1 MRALI
6 FAAEPRRPW
15 LLERT
20 RRSLRAAGFE
30 HISQVDGSAGTMP
43 HDAGAT
49 LLIRAGAWLRHPLR
63 FAPPPAS
70 GTGKPLVA
78 FGFPAAGHHRE
89 AWQPFFRTHGGDFSH
104 ALQLPPCLCEWYDEH
119 AVSAGLF
126 AERMAGLEG
135 LARPAP
141 SRTQRLIPTRWRR
154 VPHRLIHWSALD
166 CGHNEHLRALEVV
179 TSLQHGGAERIAWE
193 LNRLLP
199 HHGVSSRMVILGSPL
214 RQELPRPAS
223 LVDLSGLNRER
234 RASAMETAALDFG
247 ADVLHGHLIDA
258 EDTRLFSKVLPVVLT
273 IHNARQAW
281 PEGTQSLRKDDCA
294 LLIACAQMVERELKE
309 TLPHLRTR
317 TVWNGIDPQRF
328 AVRDG
333 KENGKATHKTLT
345 LVCVANPRHQKRLHL
360 LPGIL
365 KATQEELAQRGF
377 ASRVRLILAGE
388 ASSRS
393 PQALECMAKL
403 EEESL
408 RHGVSD
414 AIIFTRG
421 ERAVEE
427 VFTEGDVMISCS
439 AYEGLSLAHLEG
451 LAAGL
456 PLVTTDAGGTAEL
469 AWRNPAVTLLPLEAA
484 SQAYAKAAVDAFLQP
499 KSGRAGMERDFSAA
513 AMARRTASLL
523 HRAASGNQR
532 GDTVWFITNNLS
544 TGGAQSSLK
553 RLTAAFHR
561 QGISVRVAL
570 LQEYPEHP
578 TPGRLELLREG
589 VPVHV
594 PRPVGKVDTAEV
606 VADILAEMNVHSPH
620 CVCFWNAIPAC
631 KLMLADALWHTPVY
645 DVSPGEMYYTSLERC
660 FENPPAALPYRSAEG
675 YGSRLARVVVKYA
688 AEAPRASAMLG
699 TPVKSIPNGI
709 TFPQVPTRDRDP
721 SKPLRIGTA
730 ARLSPQKRIED
741 LIEAFRVALPDLP
754 CCELLIAGEAE
765 TGSET
770 YADALKAST
779 TDLPVR
785 WLGEHRDLGDFH
797 ASLDIFA
804 MISEPAGCPNASLE
818 AMASGL
824 PVVATDVGGASEQVL
839 DGVTGRLVPPRN
851 AAAFAAALVEVSRDL
866 ALCASMGRTARLHVE
881 QHFSMDRMVA
891 AYRALLW
898 DGPGSQVGESALA
911 AGAFPVFSS
920 LHP

>member
-6 FAAEPRRPW
+6 FAADPRRPW
-15 LLERT
+15 LMERT
-20 RRSLRAAGFE
+20 RRSVRAAGFE
-30 HISQVDGSAGTMP
+30 DIVELDGGAGTMS
-43 HDAGAT
+43 HDAVAT
-49 LLIRAGAWLRHPLR
+49 LLIRAGAWLRYPLT
-63 FAPPPAS
+63 FAPPPPS

-78 FGFPAAGHHRE
+78 FGFPAACHHSE
-89 AWQPFFRTHGGDFSH
+89 EWQQFFQKHGGDFSH
-104 ALQLPPCLCEWYDEH
+104 ALQLPPCVCEWYDEH
-119 AVSAGLF
+119 ASRAGLLS
-126 AERMAGLEG
+126 ERLAGLEG
-135 LARPAP
+135 LERPAP

-154 VPHRLIHWSALD
+154 VPHRLIHWGPLD
-166 CGHNEHLRALEVV
+166 CGHDEHLRALEVV

-199 HHGVSSRMVILGSPL
+199 HRGVSSRMVVLGSPL
-214 RQELPRPAS
+214 RQELTRPAS

-234 RASAMETAALDFG
+234 RAAAMAVAALDFG

-281 PEGTQSLRKDDCA
+281 PEGTQSLRKEDCA

-328 AVRDG
+328 AVRDA
-333 KENGKATHKTLT
+333 KEHAPREILT
-345 LVCVANPRHQKRLHL
+345 LVCVANPRHQKRLYL
-360 LPGIL
+360 LPRIL
-365 KATQEELAQRGF
+365 KATQEELSRRGHTIK
-377 ASRVRLILAGE
+377 VRLILAGE

-393 PQALECMAKL
+393 PQALECMAQL
-403 EEESL
+403 EEEAV

-414 AIIFTRG
+414 AIILTHG
-421 ERAVEE
+421 ERAVKE
-427 VFTEGDVMISCS
+427 VLAEGDVMVSCS

-456 PLVTTDAGGTAEL
+456 PLVTTDAGGTSEL
-469 AWRNPAVTLLPLEAA
+469 AWRSPAVTLLPLDATA
-484 SQAYAKAAVDAFLQP
+484 QDYAKAAVNAFLHPQ
-499 KSGRAGMERDFSAA
+499 SGRAEMERDFSAS
-513 AMARRTASLL
+513 AMTRRTAGLL

-553 RLTAAFHR
+553 RLTVAFHR
-561 QGISVRVAL
+561 QGIPVRVAL

-578 TPGRLELLREG
+578 TPGRLELMREG

-594 PRPVGKVDTAEV
+594 PPPVGKVDTAEV
-606 VADILAEMNVHSPH
+606 VADILAEMNAHPPHS
-620 CVCFWNAIPAC
+620 VCFWNAIPAC
-631 KLMLADALWHTPVY
+631 KLMLADAIWQAPVY

-660 FENPPAALPYRSAEG
+660 FENPPASLPYRSAAE
-675 YGSRLARVVVKYA
+675 YGSRLAKVVVKYA
-688 AEAPRASAMLG
+688 AEAARASALLG
-699 TPVKSIPNGI
+699 APVKSIPNGI
-709 TFPQVPTRDRDP
+709 TMPQISTRDRAP
-721 SKPLRIGTA
+721 AVPLRIGTA

-741 LIEAFRVALPDLP
+741 LIDAFRVALPDLP

-765 TGSET
+765 TGSEG
-770 YADALKAST
+770 YAEALKAT
-779 TDLPVR
+779 TKDLPVR
-785 WLGEHRDLGDFH
+785 WLGEHRDLRDFH

-839 DGVTGRLVPPRN
+839 DGVTGRLVPPRD
-851 AAAFAAALVEVSRDL
+851 AEAFAAALVEVSRDS
-866 ALCASMGRTARLHVE
+866 ALRESMGRAARLHVE
-881 QHFSMDRMVA
+881 AHFSMERMVA

-898 DGPGSQVGESALA
+898 DGPQVGESGLA
-911 AGAFPVFSS
+911 AGAFPMFSS

>member
-6 FAAEPRRPW
+6 FAADPRRPW

-20 RRSLRAAGFE
+20 WRSLRAAGFE
-30 HISQVDGSAGTMP
+30 HVAELGSAESLPARVDGP
-43 HDAGAT
+43 T
-49 LLIRAGAWLRHPLR
+49 LLIRAGAWLRHPLK

-89 AWQPFFRTHGGDFSH
+89 EWGQFFQKHGGDFSH
-104 ALQLPPCLCEWYDEH
+104 ALQLPPCVCEWYDEH
-119 AVSAGLF
+119 AASAGLLS
-126 AERMAGLEG
+126 ERLAGLEG

-141 SRTQRLIPTRWRR
+141 SRPKRLIPIRWRS
-154 VPHRLIHWSALD
+154 VPHRLIHWSPLD
-166 CGHNEHLRALEVV
+166 CGHDEQLRVLEVV

-199 HHGVSSRMVILGSPL
+199 HHGVSSRMVVLGSPL

-234 RASAMETAALDFG
+234 RAAAMEAAALDFG

-281 PEGTQSLRKDDCA
+281 PEGTQSLRKEDCA

-309 TLPHLRTR
+309 TLPQLRTR

-328 AVRDG
+328 AVRDA
-333 KENGKATHKTLT
+333 KDKDIRETLT

-365 KATQEELAQRGF
+365 RATQKELSLRGVTT
-377 ASRVRLILAGE
+377 RVRLILAGE

-393 PQALECMAKL
+393 PQALECMAQL

-427 VFTEGDVMISCS
+427 VLEDGDVMLSCS

-456 PLVTTDAGGTAEL
+456 PLVTTDAGGTSEL
-469 AWRNPAVTLLPLEAA
+469 AWRNPAVTLLPLDATA
-484 SQAYAKAAVDAFLQP
+484 QDYAKAAVNAFLHPQ
-499 KSGRAGMERDFSAA
+499 SGRAEMERDFSAT
-513 AMARRTASLL
+513 AMTRRTAGLL
-523 HRAASGNQR
+523 HRAASRDQR

-553 RLTAAFHR
+553 RLTAALYR
-561 QGISVRVAL
+561 QGISVGVAL

-578 TPGRLELLREG
+578 TPGRLELMRDG

-594 PRPVGKVDTAEV
+594 PPPVGKMDTAGV
-606 VADILAEMNVHSPH
+606 VADILVEMNVHPPH
-620 CVCFWNAIPAC
+620 SVCFWNAIPAC
-631 KLMLADALWHTPVY
+631 KLMLADALWHVPVY

-660 FENPPAALPYRSAEG
+660 FENPPAALPYRSAAD
-675 YGSRLARVVVKYA
+675 YGSRLAKVVVKYE
-688 AEAPRASAMLG
+688 AEAPHASAVLG
-699 TPVKSIPNGI
+699 APVKSIPNGI
-709 TFPQVPTRDRDP
+709 VLPQVPKREREP
-721 SKPLRIGTA
+721 NQCLRIGTA
-730 ARLSPQKRIED
+730 ARLSPQKRLED
-741 LIEAFRVALPDLP
+741 LIDAFRAALPDLP
-754 CCELLIAGEAE
+754 RCELLIAGEAE
-765 TGSET
+765 TGSEG
-770 YADALKAST
+770 YAEALKVST
-779 TDLPVR
+779 AGLPVR
-785 WLGEHRDLGDFH
+785 WLGEYRDLRDFH

-839 DGVTGRLVPPRN
+839 DGVTGRLVPPRD
-851 AAAFAAALVEVSRDL
+851 AAAFAAALVNISRDP
-866 ALCASMGRTARLHVE
+866 ALRESMGRAARLHVDR
-881 QHFSMDRMVA
+881 HFSMDCMVA
-891 AYRALLW
+891 AYRTLLW
-898 DGPGSQVGESALA
+898 DGPQVGESALA

>member
-6 FAAEPRRPW
+6 FAADSRRPW

-20 RRSLRAAGFE
+20 RRSLRAAGLQDIDE
-30 HISQVDGSAGTMP
+30 LDGSANP
-43 HDAGAT
+43 PAGLSEAI
-49 LLIRAGAWLRHPLR
+49 LLIRAGAWLRHPLK
-63 FAPPPAS
+63 FAAPPPS

-78 FGFPAAGHHRE
+78 FGFPAAGHHRDE
-89 AWQPFFRTHGGDFSH
+89 WLEFFQRHGGDFSH
-104 ALQLPPCLCEWYDEH
+104 ALQIPPCLCEWYDEH
-119 AVSAGLF
+119 AVGAGLL
-126 AERMAGLEG
+126 AERLAGLEG

-141 SRTQRLIPTRWRR
+141 SRTKRLIPTRWRR
-154 VPHRLIHWSALD
+154 VPHRLIHWNSLD
-166 CGHNEHLRALEVV
+166 CGHDEQLRALEVV

-199 HHGVSSRMVILGSPL
+199 HHGVSSRMVVLGSPL
-214 RQELPRPAS
+214 RQELPRPAF

-234 RASAMETAALDFG
+234 RAAAMEAAALDFG

-258 EDTRLFSKVLPVVLT
+258 EDTRLFSKILPVVLT

-281 PEGTQSLRKDDCA
+281 PEGTQSLRKEDCA

-328 AVRDG
+328 TVRDPKDNHPG
-333 KENGKATHKTLT
+333 ETLT
-345 LVCVANPRHQKRLHL
+345 LVCVANPRHQKRLQL

-365 KATQEELAQRGF
+365 KAAQEEFSQQGF
-377 ASRVRLILAGE
+377 STKVRLILAGE

-393 PQALECMAKL
+393 PQALECMAQF

-414 AIIFTRG
+414 AITFTRG
-421 ERAVEE
+421 ERAVEDVLAE
-427 VFTEGDVMISCS
+427 SDVMVSCS

-451 LAAGL
+451 LVAGI
-456 PLVTTDAGGTAEL
+456 PLVTTDAGGTTEL
-469 AWRNPAVTLLPLEAA
+469 TWRNPAVTLLPLDATA
-484 SQAYAKAAVDAFLQP
+484 QTYAKAVVDAFLHP
-499 KSGRAGMERDFSAA
+499 KSGRAEMERDFSAT
-513 AMARRTASLL
+513 AMARRTAGLL
-523 HRAASGNQR
+523 HRAASGNR
-532 GDTVWFITNNLS
+532 CGDIVWFITNNLS

-553 RLTAAFHR
+553 RLASAFHR
-561 QGISVRVAL
+561 QGIPVRVAL

-578 TPGRLELLREG
+578 TLGRLELMREG

-594 PRPVGKVDTAEV
+594 PLPVGKIETAEV
-606 VADILAEMNVHSPH
+606 VADILAEMNAHPPHS
-620 CVCFWNAIPAC
+620 VCFWNAIPAC
-631 KLMLADALWHTPVY
+631 KLMLADAIWHAPVY

-660 FENPPAALPYRSAEG
+660 FENPPAALPYRDAAE
-675 YGSRLARVVVKYA
+675 YGARLAKVVVKYE
-688 AEAPRASAMLG
+688 AETSRASAMLG
-699 TPVKSIPNGI
+699 TTVRSIPNGI
-709 TFPQVPTRDRDP
+709 AFPQVPTRDRDRAA
-721 SKPLRIGTA
+721 PLRIGTA

-741 LIEAFRVALPDLP
+741 LIEAFRMALPDLP
-754 CCELLIAGEAE
+754 RCELLIAGEAE

-770 YADALKAST
+770 YAEALKAST
-779 TDLPVR
+779 KDLPVR
-785 WLGEHRDLGDFH
+785 WLGEHRDLRDFH

-839 DGVTGRLVPPRN
+839 DGVTGRLVPPRD
-851 AAAFAAALVEVSRDL
+851 AASFAAALVEVSRDP
-866 ALCASMGRTARLHVE
+866 ALRAAMGRAARLHVE
-881 QHFSMDRMVA
+881 RHFSMDRMVA
-891 AYRALLW
+891 AYRTLLW
-898 DGPGSQVGESALA
+898 DGPGPQVGESALA

>member
-1 MRALI
+1 M
-6 FAAEPRRPW
+6 
-15 LLERT
+15 ERT
-20 RRSLRAAGFE
+20 RRSLRAAGFQDILE
-30 HISQVDGSAGTMP
+30 LDRSVNADACDGEAV
-43 HDAGAT
+43 
-49 LLIRAGAWLRHPLR
+49 LLIRAGAWLRHPLKYV
-63 FAPPPAS
+63 PPPPS

-89 AWQPFFRTHGGDFSH
+89 EWGQFFQKHGGDFSH
-104 ALQLPPCLCEWYDEH
+104 ALQLPPCLCEWYDEP
-119 AVSAGLF
+119 AVSVGLL

-166 CGHNEHLRALEVV
+166 CGHDEHLRTLEVV

-199 HHGVSSRMVILGSPL
+199 HHGVSSCMAVLGSPL

-234 RASAMETAALDFG
+234 RAAAMTAAALDFG

-281 PEGTQSLRKDDCA
+281 PEGTQSLRKEDCA

-328 AVRDG
+328 AIRDA
-333 KENGKATHKTLT
+333 KENGRVTRETLT

-360 LPGIL
+360 LPGIV
-365 KATQEELAQRGF
+365 KATQRELSQRGLT
-377 ASRVRLILAGE
+377 AKARLILAGE
-388 ASSRS
+388 ASPRS
-393 PQALECMAKL
+393 PQALECTAQL

-414 AIIFTRG
+414 AITFTRG

-427 VFTEGDVMISCS
+427 VLAEGDVMISCS

-456 PLVTTDAGGTAEL
+456 PLVTTDAGGTGEL
-469 AWRNPAVTLLPLEAA
+469 AWRNSAVTLLPLDAA
-484 SQAYAKAAVDAFLQP
+484 AQEYAKAAVNAFLHP
-499 KSGRAGMERDFSAA
+499 KSGRAGMERDFSAT
-513 AMARRTASLL
+513 AMTRRTASLL
-523 HRAASGNQR
+523 HRAASANQR

-561 QGISVRVAL
+561 QGIPVRVAL
-570 LQEYPEHP
+570 LQEYPEYP
-578 TPGRLELLREG
+578 TPGRLEIIREG

-594 PRPVGKVDTAEV
+594 SPPVGKMDTADV
-606 VADILAEMNVHSPH
+606 VADILAEMNAHPPHS
-620 CVCFWNAIPAC
+620 VCFWNAIPVC
-631 KLMLADALWHTPVY
+631 KLMLADAVWHAPVY

-660 FENPPAALPYRSAEG
+660 FENPPAALPYRSAAE
-675 YGSRLARVVVKYA
+675 YGARLAKVVVKYT
-688 AEAPRASAMLG
+688 AEALRASAMLG
-699 TPVKSIPNGI
+699 APVKSIPNGI
-709 TFPQVPTRDRDP
+709 TFPQVPTRERRPDE
-721 SKPLRIGTA
+721 PLRIGTA

-754 CCELLIAGEAE
+754 SCELLIAGEAE
-765 TGSET
+765 TGSQA
-770 YADALKAST
+770 YADTLKAST
-779 TDLPVR
+779 QDLPVR
-785 WLGEHRDLGDFH
+785 WVGEHRDLGGFH

-839 DGVTGRLVPPRN
+839 DGVTGRLVPPRD
-851 AAAFAAALVEVSRDL
+851 AAAFAAALMEVSRDPVL
-866 ALCASMGRTARLHVE
+866 RASMGRAARLHME

-891 AYRALLW
+891 AYRTLLW